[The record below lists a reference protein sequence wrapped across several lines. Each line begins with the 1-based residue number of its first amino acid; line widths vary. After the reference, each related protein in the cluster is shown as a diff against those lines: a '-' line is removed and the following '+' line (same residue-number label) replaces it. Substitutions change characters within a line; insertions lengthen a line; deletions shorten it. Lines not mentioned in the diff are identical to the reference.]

1 MIMEKN
7 GWRGLVTLDNTSPI
21 GFSRTHVQ
29 MLCQKAHASVMA
41 CVSRHDILSCE
52 FCLMNWD
59 FDRAVTGSLSK
70 LSGYKVTPIL

>member
-1 MIMEKN
+1 MEKN

-41 CVSRHDILSCE
+41 CVSRHDILSCT
-52 FCLMNWD
+52 FRQMNC
-59 FDRAVTGSLSK
+59 
-70 LSGYKVTPIL
+70 